1 MAKLY
6 PPSIEGKLPAFAGD
20 TLKIPI
26 TMNRAVNI
34 NQVSSMRAMVKTV
47 QTSQLKAT
55 MIGSLSY
62 EATTGRYYALFSCSE
77 NKFTP
82 NLGQYYKIQV
92 AYVDK
97 IQEIGYY
104 SSVGTIK
111 YTSIPNLEIPG
122 LSTNFYGKYDY
133 VGVYS
138 QEDEDIIQTNP
149 ETGEVTILE
158 SIKRDNSEKAFSYC
172 FELTDRDGNLVATS
186 GVQLHDA
193 STDKS
198 TGTSSDH
205 WALRRDLTKDVPFYL
220 QYKVTTTNGL
230 EVSSARYL
238 VMDQD
243 SVDVDMELALVSEM
257 DYDNG
262 SVILS
267 FYPLSSQGEKD
278 VIISGSFVLV
288 RSSSADNFGSWNE
301 VYRFTYSNVSLTV
314 GNPIK
319 LWEDSTVQQ
328 GVEYIYA
335 LQGYNSYGLYSN
347 KIVSVNKENPAKESI
362 YADFEDAF
370 LYDGERQLK
379 IKYNPKVSSFKETVL
394 ESKLDTIGS
403 RFPFVFR
410 NGNVRYK
417 EFPISGLIS
426 FQSDPDERFLKGIQ
440 SVDLVSGRGSTPSRL
455 EINSNLDNHL
465 SSYNIQREREFKL
478 AALEWLNNGK
488 PKLFRSPTEGNYIVR
503 LMNIS
508 MSPNDTL
515 GRMLHTFS
523 CTAYEIA
530 EHSFENL
537 VALELMSVP
546 ESNTTSLRV
555 GQIAPTTMLYL
566 NDNDF
571 QYHYPDFSIH
581 NTTINMP
588 ASYMVNIT
596 EATPGTMVGL
606 NFANG
611 QGEVVIEIGDTGGY
625 YVQTNEHPLI
635 AVRLVKGRWDD
646 AKITFNYYDDTP
658 SDMFSSI
665 ADLALTDEIRQFI
678 GIGYEN
684 NAVAGLEDIRRN
696 LGQFHYIKVMKRQ
709 TENIWQIGDD
719 YFRTEIGLDRVD
731 KWDRTLLYYVVNR
744 NYFIDGNSGL
754 TLRPDEVDYRFALN
768 PKDNKDYTDLG
779 DTFNPPVYICMRDD
793 CSGYEG
799 QSSDGLCPKCGKPMR
814 VKYGDTFGRMEAIR
828 NVEKVREMYIGNGV
842 LVDVAYRVR
851 TKTYVIESTDHDT
864 AVAKENWETAVKTL
878 NDWIAYPN
886 MSQVEYERAV
896 QQVNARYS
904 EFIAYLKVA
913 LDRKAGII

>member
-34 NQVSSMRAMVKTV
+34 NQVASMRAMVKTV
-47 QTSQLKAT
+47 QTGQLKAT
-55 MIGSLSY
+55 MRGSLSF
-62 EATTGRYYALFSCSE
+62 EATTGRYYALFSCAD
-77 NKFTP
+77 NQFTP
-82 NLGQYYKIQV
+82 NLGQYYKIQI

-97 IQEIGYY
+97 MQEIGYY

-111 YTSIPNLEIPG
+111 YTSMPNLTIPG
-122 LSTNFYGKYDY
+122 LDKNFYGKYDY
-133 VGVYS
+133 VGNYS
-138 QEDEDIIQTNP
+138 QEDEEITSVNP
-149 ETGEVTILE
+149 ETEEVTILE
-158 SIKRDNSEKAFSYC
+158 TIKRDNTEKAYSYC
-172 FELTDRDGNLVATS
+172 FELTDRNGNLVATS
-186 GVQLHDA
+186 GTKLHDA
-193 STDKS
+193 STDQS
-198 TGTSSDH
+198 TDTSSDH
-205 WALRRDLTKDVPFYL
+205 WALRRELTKDVPFYL

-230 EVSSARYL
+230 EVASARYL

-278 VIISGSFVLV
+278 VIISGSFVLI

-328 GVEYIYA
+328 GVEYTYA
-335 LQGYNSYGLYSN
+335 LQGYNSYKLYSN
-347 KIVSVNKENPAKESI
+347 KIISVNKNDTSKNSI

-379 IKYNPKVSSFKETVL
+379 IRYNPKVSSFKETVL
-394 ESKLDTIGS
+394 ESKMDTIGS
-403 RFPFVFR
+403 RFPFVLR

-417 EFPISGLIS
+417 EFPISGLLS
-426 FQSDPDERFLKGIQ
+426 LQSDPDSKFMKGIQ
-440 SVDLVSGRGSTPSRL
+440 SVELSAERGTTPSK
-455 EINSNLDNHL
+455 IDPVGSLDNQL
-465 SSYNIQREREFKL
+465 TGYNIQREREFKI

-508 MSPNDTL
+508 LSPNDTL

-530 EHSFENL
+530 EHNFENL

-555 GQIAPTTMLYL
+555 GQISPKTMLYL
-566 NDNDF
+566 NANDF

-581 NTTINMP
+581 ESTINMP

-596 EATPGTMVGL
+596 EATPGTLVGL

-611 QGEVVIEIGDTGGY
+611 QGEVIIEIGDTGSY
-625 YVQTNEHPLI
+625 YVQIEEHPLVSI
-635 AVRLVKGRWDD
+635 RLVKGKWDD
-646 AKITFNYYDDTP
+646 AKVTFNYYDDTP

-678 GIGYEN
+678 GTGYEKN
-684 NAVAGLEDIRRN
+684 LIDGLEDIRRD
-696 LGQFHYIKVMKRQ
+696 LGQFHYIKVVKRQ
-709 TENIWQIGDD
+709 TENVWKIGENF
-719 YFRTEIGLDRVD
+719 FRTEIGVDRVD
-731 KWDRTLLYYVVNR
+731 KWDKTLLYYVVNAG
-744 NYFIDGNSGL
+744 YYIDGNNPGKG
-754 TLRPDEVDYRFALN
+754 LRPDEIDYRFALN
-768 PKDNKDYTDLG
+768 PKGNKDYMDLG
-779 DTFNPPVYICMRDD
+779 GRENAHYCWN
-793 CSGYEG
+793 CGWYGEA
-799 QSSDGLCPKCGKPMR
+799 DGKCPQCGESIDSKF
-814 VKYGDTFGRMEAIR
+814 GDTFGRVAAIR
-828 NVEKVREMYIGNGV
+828 NVEKVTGLYVGNGV
-842 LVDVAYRVR
+842 IADVAYRVR
-851 TKTYVIESTDHDT
+851 TKSYVIEETDHDT
-864 AVAKENWETAVKTL
+864 KTAKTNWENAVTKL
-878 NDWIAYPN
+878 DQWVAYEN
-886 MSQVEYERAV
+886 MSEDEYKVAV
-896 QQVNARYS
+896 NNVNTTYTQ
-904 EFIAYLKVA
+904 FIGALKVA
-913 LDRKAGII
+913 LDRKAGVI

>member
-34 NQVSSMRAMVKTV
+34 NQISSMRAMVKTV
-47 QTSQLKAT
+47 QTGQLKAT
-55 MIGSLSY
+55 MRGSLSY
-62 EATTGRYYALFSCSE
+62 ESTTGRYYALFSCAE
-77 NKFTP
+77 NNFVP
-82 NLGQYYKIQV
+82 NLGQFYKVQI

-97 IQEIGYY
+97 LSEIGYY
-104 SSVGTIK
+104 SSIGTIK
-111 YTSIPNLEIPG
+111 YTSIPSLEIPG

-138 QEDEDIIQTNP
+138 QKDEDITQTNP

-158 SIKRDNSEKAFSYC
+158 SIKRDNTEKCYSYC

-186 GVQLHDA
+186 GTQLHDA
-193 STDKS
+193 STDQS
-198 TGTSSDH
+198 TGESSDH
-205 WALRRDLTKDVPFYL
+205 WALRRELTKDVPFYL

-257 DYDNG
+257 DYENG
-262 SVILS
+262 SIVLS
-267 FYPLSSQGEKD
+267 FYPLKSSDPANATQT
-278 VIISGSFVLV
+278 IISGSFVLI
-288 RSSSADNFGSWNE
+288 RSSSADDFGSWNE

-314 GNPIK
+314 GHPIK

-328 GVEYIYA
+328 GVEYVYA

-347 KIVSVNKENPAKESI
+347 KIVSINKDDTSKSSI

-417 EFPISGLIS
+417 EFPISGLLS
-426 FQSDPDERFLKGIQ
+426 LQSDPEERFLQGVQ
-440 SVDLVSGRGSTPSRL
+440 SVSLVTDRGTTPSGGSD
-455 EINSNLDNHL
+455 ISNNLDNHL
-465 SSYNIQREREFKL
+465 SGYNIQREREFKI

-555 GQIAPTTMLYL
+555 GQISPKTMLYL
-566 NDNDF
+566 NNDDF
-571 QYHYPDFSIH
+571 QYKYPDFSIH
-581 NTTINMP
+581 NETINMP

-611 QGEVVIEIGDTGGY
+611 QGEVIIEIGDTGGY
-625 YVQTNEHPLI
+625 YVQIKEHPLI
-635 AVRLVKGRWDD
+635 SVRLVKGRWDD

-678 GIGYEN
+678 GVGYGTNVIE
-684 NAVAGLEDIRRN
+684 GLEDVRRN
-696 LGQFHYIKVMKRQ
+696 LGQFHYIKVEKRQ
-709 TENIWQIGDD
+709 TENVWRKDD
-719 YFRTEIGLDRVD
+719 NFFRTEIGLDRVD
-731 KWDRTLLYYVVNR
+731 KWDKTLLYYVVNGG
-744 NYFIDGNSGL
+744 YYIDGNNPNVA
-754 TLRPDEVDYRFALN
+754 LRPDQIDYRFALN
-768 PKDNKDYTDLG
+768 PKDGKDYMDLG
-779 DTFNPPVYICMRDD
+779 GRENAHYCWNCGFL
-793 CSGYEG
+793 GEA
-799 QSSDGLCPKCGKPMR
+799 DGKCPQCGESIDSKF
-814 VKYGDTFGRMEAIR
+814 GDTFGRVAAIR
-828 NVEKVREMYIGNGV
+828 NVEKVTGMYIGNGV
-842 LVDVAYRVR
+842 IVDVAYRVR
-851 TKTYVIESTDHDT
+851 TKSYVIEETDHTT
-864 AVAKENWETAVKTL
+864 ATAKANWEAAVKTL
-878 NDWIAYPN
+878 NDWVAYPN
-886 MSQVEYERAV
+886 MSQTEYERAV
-896 QQVNARYS
+896 QQVNDTYRD
-904 EFIAYLKVA
+904 FIGALKVA